1 MHRKLQQDAWCALWL
16 MSFLFIP
23 LCGKICLV
31 VYLKQISLVVL
42 PYSEGYIRVTTI
54 LIVEDDVALSNL
66 LRSHLEAEGY
76 QVLQVFD
83 GPAALSVV
91 EQHRP
96 HLILLDWMLPGMDGL
111 AVCRRVRQQYLTP
124 IIMLTARTEEVD
136 QILGLE
142 VGADDY
148 IAKPFSIRQVVARA
162 RAILRRVELDNRGSA
177 PVPISNLGASSST
190 SASTP
195 APLVRGLLHISSV
208 ERSVK
213 LDGQEID
220 LTPKEYDLLVL
231 LASHPGWVFKRE
243 VLLQQVWG
251 DSYEGFDRTIDNHVT
266 RLRKKLGSVGEKIDT
281 VWGVGYRF
289 KAD

>member
-1 MHRKLQQDAWCALWL
+1 MERRIRQHIALEEKT
-16 MSFLFIP
+16 
-23 LCGKICLV
+23 GV
-31 VYLKQISLVVL
+31 A
-42 PYSEGYIRVTTI
+42 TI
-54 LIVEDDVALSNL
+54 LVVEDDVALSNL

-76 QVLQVFD
+76 TVLQSFD
-83 GPAALSVV
+83 GPSALTTV
-91 EQHRP
+91 EQTHP
-96 HLILLDWMLPGMDGL
+96 ELILLDWMLPGMDGL
-111 AVCRRVRQQYLTP
+111 AVCRRLRQTHLTP

-148 IAKPFSIRQVVARA
+148 IAKPFSIRQVLARV
-162 RAILRRVELDNRGSA
+162 RAVLRRVELDSRQTSAESPLA
-177 PVPISNLGASSST
+177 PVAVNAPSPSLPGA
-190 SASTP
+190 AP
-195 APLVRGLLHISSV
+195 ALVRGPLRISPA
-208 ERSVK
+208 ERSVR
-213 LDGQEID
+213 LEGQEID

-251 DSYEGFDRTIDNHVT
+251 DSYEGFDRTIDNHIT
-266 RLRKKLGSVGEKIDT
+266 RLRKKLGPVGEKIDT